1 MSVDTGSRRFFERP
15 LLWNTMISTSAFA
28 CIYLPA
34 FVLFVIAVFII
45 ARFVARFQSK
55 SARLDCTSLRQL
67 ESSYLASQNSK
78 RLSILKTSSVPL
90 LATPHAPSDLPIS
103 DCLHD
108 CAHVILNYLI
118 ILPVDGHQKTT
129 FTNRIQSFAKRHL
142 PYISHFI
149 SGLTNFHVYRR
160 VRQVISRDSLLVPD
174 KQTNVPSIPTLYF
187 PPS

>member
-1 MSVDTGSRRFFERP
+1 
-15 LLWNTMISTSAFA
+15 MISTSAFT

-34 FVLFVIAVFII
+34 FVLFVIVVFIV

-67 ESSYLASQNSK
+67 ESGYLASQDSK

-90 LATPHAPSDLPIS
+90 LTTPHVPSDLSIG

-108 CAHVILNYLI
+108 CAHVVPNHLI
-118 ILPVDGHQKTT
+118 ILPVDSHQKTT

-142 PYISHFI
+142 PYSLHFI
-149 SGLTNFHVYRR
+149 SGLTNSHVYRR
-160 VRQVISRDSLLVPD
+160 V
-174 KQTNVPSIPTLYF
+174 
-187 PPS
+187 